1 MPKWKKDTKRFRVT
15 VNTHPTR
22 GYQLNVPKPIIE
34 HLGKGKTVDSLEFA
48 IRGNRVELCLPT
60 ENLTKEMSKEEN

>member
-1 MPKWKKDTKRFRVT
+1 M
-15 VNTHPTR
+15 
-22 GYQLNVPKPIIE
+22 NVPKPIIE